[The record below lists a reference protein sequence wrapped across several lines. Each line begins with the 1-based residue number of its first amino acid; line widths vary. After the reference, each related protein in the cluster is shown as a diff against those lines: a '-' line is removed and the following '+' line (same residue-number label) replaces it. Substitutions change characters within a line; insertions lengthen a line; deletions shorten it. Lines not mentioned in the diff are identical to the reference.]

1 MKKLK
6 WVLCAALIAA
16 IIAVDRWSK
25 AAVLAAFSAPIEN
38 GIQTADAPRAL
49 LAPIIQFTRVHNFG
63 AAWSSF
69 VGARWFLTGISLAG
83 VAVLSW
89 FLIRIVRHPL
99 GFWSVAAVI
108 GGGIGNL
115 IDRIC
120 YGYVVDM
127 IDLMFMDY
135 PVFNVADCFIV
146 LGTIGA
152 AIYYFF
158 FYTKSDASRWEK
170 QDGTH

>member
-1 MKKLK
+1 MKKWK
-6 WVLCAALIAA
+6 WALCAAFVAA
-16 IIAVDRWSK
+16 IVAADRWSK
-25 AAVLAAFSAPIEN
+25 AAVIAAFSAPAAG
-38 GIQTADAPRAL
+38 GIQTADAPREI
-49 LAPIIQFTRVHNFG
+49 LAPLVQFTRVHNFG

-69 VGARWFLTGISLAG
+69 TGARWFLAG
-83 VAVLSW
+83 VSLTAVVVLTGL
-89 FLIRIVRHPL
+89 LIKIVRHPL

-115 IDRIC
+115 IDRVC

-135 PVFNVADCFIV
+135 PVFNVADCFVV

-158 FYTKSDASRWEK
+158 FYTKSDALRWEK